1 MRNPNRGNPLNISIN
16 NNSNKIVYKATD
28 TLTNLH
34 LTIHKRNKRIITTI
48 GFSLQCNMGKLYRHT
63 IQKPNKIIRP
73 KLQLTYHD
81 LVEI

>member
-34 LTIHKRNKRIITTI
+34 LTIHTSQFTKETKEL
-48 GFSLQCNMGKLYRHT
+48 SLQLVFLYNVIWANYTVTRFKNQ
-63 IQKPNKIIRP
+63 IK
-73 KLQLTYHD
+73 
-81 LVEI
+81 